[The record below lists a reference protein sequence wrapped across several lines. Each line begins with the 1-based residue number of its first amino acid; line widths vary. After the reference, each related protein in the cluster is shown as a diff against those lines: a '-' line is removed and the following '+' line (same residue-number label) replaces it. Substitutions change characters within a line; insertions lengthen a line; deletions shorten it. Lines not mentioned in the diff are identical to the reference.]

1 MTYKILENRSYLVH
15 LASGVPE
22 ENLQAY
28 GEIVSKIWDN
38 YPDCNPKHV
47 GYVLK
52 RGIHKF
58 YAYQEVPSDTKRKR

>member
-1 MTYKILENRSYLVH
+1 MTYKIYEDRRYLVIIATDVAKTD
-15 LASGVPE
+15 LTT
-22 ENLQAY
+22 Y

-58 YAYQEVPSDTKRKR
+58 YAYEEKKK